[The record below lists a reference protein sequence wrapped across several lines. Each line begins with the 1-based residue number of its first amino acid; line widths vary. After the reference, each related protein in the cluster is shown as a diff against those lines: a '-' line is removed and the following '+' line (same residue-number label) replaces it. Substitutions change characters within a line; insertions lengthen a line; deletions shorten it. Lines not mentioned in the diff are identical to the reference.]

1 MFLQDYVD
9 QYVARTQK
17 SEAVWND
24 AKTMLPGGV
33 AGGAGFLAPR
43 PMYVER
49 AQGGRFYDLDG
60 NAYIDLLLG
69 GGPHI
74 LGHSPECVVA
84 AVRHQLER
92 GTSYMLFNEMGLE
105 VAKLIRKHQPH
116 VEMLR
121 FANTGSEATMFALRV
136 ARSFTKREKI
146 AKPEGGYHGQHDTVL
161 VSGTHSTAG
170 PERRPEGSPE
180 SAGMPSDV
188 PGRTVIF
195 PWNDADATVA
205 IVEEHAAELAAVILE
220 PMPGFGMGALS
231 PAPGYL
237 QAIRDVTRRHGILL
251 IYDEVLVG
259 FRVGG
264 LGGAARHYGVVPD
277 LCCYGK
283 VMGGGFPVG
292 AFGGRRD
299 IMEKTLDP
307 GASPEYKVFQS
318 GTFTGNAITM
328 SAGLACLRE
337 LETRDYAYVDGLA
350 ERIKKGLAAI
360 AAERDIPL
368 QVTGEGSI
376 FYPHFNEGRL
386 GNMRDKQKDN
396 AARNRLFCMGLIA
409 NGIYMPPL
417 HAAVTC
423 FAHAEGDVDR
433 ILEVS
438 EKVMRE
444 MQE

>member
-84 AVRHQLER
+84 AVRRQLER
-92 GTSYMLFNEMGLE
+92 GTSYMLFNEMGVEL
-105 VAKLIRKHQPH
+105 AKLIRKHQPH
-116 VEMLR
+116 VEMIR

-220 PMPGFGMGALS
+220 PMPGFGMGMAFYFAALGAGRVTY
-231 PAPGYL
+231 PAAAGVARITL
-237 QAIRDVTRRHGILL
+237 A
-251 IYDEVLVG
+251 
-259 FRVGG
+259 VGG
-264 LGGAARHYGVVPD
+264 GWLLGDVLGLGLTGQFIAVALGITAYGA
-277 LCCYGK
+277 LC
-283 VMGGGFPVG
+283 
-292 AFGGRRD
+292 A
-299 IMEKTLDP
+299 
-307 GASPEYKVFQS
+307 
-318 GTFTGNAITM
+318 
-328 SAGLACLRE
+328 
-337 LETRDYAYVDGLA
+337 
-350 ERIKKGLAAI
+350 
-360 AAERDIPL
+360 
-368 QVTGEGSI
+368 
-376 FYPHFNEGRL
+376 
-386 GNMRDKQKDN
+386 
-396 AARNRLFCMGLIA
+396 
-409 NGIYMPPL
+409 
-417 HAAVTC
+417 AAVRPGVWPGP
-423 FAHAEGDVDR
+423 AR
-433 ILEVS
+433 
-438 EKVMRE
+438 
-444 MQE
+444 